1 MKVMIMG
8 GFLGSGKT
16 SLLLQL
22 AAYLTGQATDEK
34 TSLVIIENEIGE
46 TSIDDK
52 ILKAEGL
59 KVRERSKK

>member
-34 TSLVIIENEIGE
+34 TSPQAA
-46 TSIDDK
+46 K
-52 ILKAEGL
+52 
-59 KVRERSKK
+59 